1 MIKNKVIDNVV
12 NMIKDHPES
21 VEANKKA
28 VAYIAE
34 YYPIGRIIVEI
45 HVNVSLLPFDS
56 DASYYNLLDSDNV
69 SEAGEYIVDM
79 PLQDCGRIVSRIFP
93 TKDAGEFTEEQK
105 SDIHIIATMF
115 HFYTGQYKIMS
126 SLKRATMS
134 NYMSGLYNPKGY
146 IIKCIEIS
154 HRYNIHDY
162 DSCYFNI
169 KGFGLANNIFGSH
182 EGDNIIKRYAKDLNN
197 FINDDEVV
205 GHLGGD
211 NFVALIR
218 RTRMDD
224 FLDYL
229 LNYTGY
235 GIKNGKQKEVKLSV
249 AIGISPLSREDVKPN
264 DIISEAS
271 LALSYA
277 RQTKQDIVVLNDELK
292 NKLYHRKQIE
302 ETFDKAMEH
311 GEFVPFYQPKVD
323 IRSGKLV
330 GAEALSRWIRNGN
343 LISPAEFIPVLEQ
356 NGSITDLDFYIFEET
371 CKNLARWEKDG
382 IELVPISVNFSRKHL
397 DDDNLA
403 DRINQIIT
411 RHGIDKKYIVAEI
424 TETVDYDEKE
434 LMTKFLEKMQ
444 LYKIKTSIDDFGTG
458 YSSLG
463 VLRDFEINE
472 IKVDRSF
479 INRPKFL
486 DSDRIIVGSIVNM
499 AKQLNL
505 DIITEGVENK
515 EQVDFLNSLEC
526 YYVQGFLFDKPL
538 PKDEFEK
545 RLKIGGYDLAIK
557 EL

>member
-1 MIKNKVIDNVV
+1 M
-12 NMIKDHPES
+12 
-21 VEANKKA
+21 
-28 VAYIAE
+28 
-34 YYPIGRIIVEI
+34 
-45 HVNVSLLPFDS
+45 
-56 DASYYNLLDSDNV
+56 
-69 SEAGEYIVDM
+69 
-79 PLQDCGRIVSRIFP
+79 FP
-93 TKDAGEFTEEQK
+93 RPGSIKDAGEFTEEQK

-229 LNYTGY
+229 LNYSGY

>member
-371 CKNLARWEKDG
+371 CKNLARWEKDV

-444 LYKIKTSIDDFGTG
+444 LYKIKTSIDVFGTG